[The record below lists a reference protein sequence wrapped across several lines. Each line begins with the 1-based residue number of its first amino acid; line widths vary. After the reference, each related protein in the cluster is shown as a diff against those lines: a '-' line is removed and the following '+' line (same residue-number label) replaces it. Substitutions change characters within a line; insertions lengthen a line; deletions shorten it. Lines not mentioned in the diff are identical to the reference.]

1 MRALV
6 LNPSGNSIS
15 LLYIWRELYI
25 LLRQPLIVTE
35 LLCMWEAGQCGE
47 RLDQS
52 VMYPEHHKLQQRG
65 IAKLYFFVIRIILV
79 QAGVMGELLL
89 VILFL

>member
-1 MRALV
+1 
-6 LNPSGNSIS
+6 
-15 LLYIWRELYI
+15 
-25 LLRQPLIVTE
+25 
-35 LLCMWEAGQCGE
+35 MWEAGQYGE
-47 RLDQS
+47 QLDQS
-52 VMYPEHHKLQQRG
+52 VMYPERHKLQQCG